1 MTDLK
6 KYVVDEII
14 GGFALNPLV
23 ALKEVISAN
32 ANLKRETKKTKKTQN
47 KTKTNKNPP
56 KLLVTL
62 IRNPAF

>member
-32 ANLKRETKKTKKTQN
+32 ANLKRETKKTKKSQN
-47 KTKTNKNPP
+47 KTKTKKNP